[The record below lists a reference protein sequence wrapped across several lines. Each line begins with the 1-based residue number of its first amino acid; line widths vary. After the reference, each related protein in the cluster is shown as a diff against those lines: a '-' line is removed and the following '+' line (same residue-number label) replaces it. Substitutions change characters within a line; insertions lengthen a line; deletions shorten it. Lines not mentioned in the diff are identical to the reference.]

1 MNLWKSSEVYVCIN
15 IDNGSSLNAN
25 FPAGESFC
33 SKKNISTYFECSL
46 FISKQLYTEQKISFF
61 YQKSKVFW
69 SHFRFEFI
77 DFFYIIFKGKS
88 LTGFVFSSFFFL
100 QHCYKT
106 SVTRTVYK
114 TRFCRFSYFTT
125 QATHYRFPFLM

>member
-1 MNLWKSSEVYVCIN
+1 MSALILTMEVAWIP
-15 IDNGSSLNAN
+15 N
-25 FPAGESFC
+25 FPAGESFYKKQHLHLFWVFTFC
-33 SKKNISTYFECSL
+33 SILFETTLCGTK
-46 FISKQLYTEQKISFF
+46 FFF

-77 DFFYIIFKGKS
+77 DFFYIIFSGKS
-88 LTGFVFSSFFFL
+88 WTGWFSLGFFPTNILTKRVWHEL
-100 QHCYKT
+100 YKK
-106 SVTRTVYK
+106 K